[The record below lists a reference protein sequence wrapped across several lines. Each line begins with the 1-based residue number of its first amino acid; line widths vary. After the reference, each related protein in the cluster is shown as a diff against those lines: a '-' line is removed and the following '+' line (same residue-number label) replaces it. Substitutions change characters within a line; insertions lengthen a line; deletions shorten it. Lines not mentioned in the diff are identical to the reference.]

1 MHNVKVQGKDLK
13 DLVISNKT
21 TKTKHSF
28 TVQCLTVEIA
38 LCNSREDLFSLWEW
52 PSADIPAL
60 YVLIKAWYVHSN
72 IKQKVRMFRNSML
85 GCITIAGGYGILR
98 PGLHCK
104 HLQRY
109 FTQIIRLKLDINN
122 KILDL

>member
-1 MHNVKVQGKDLK
+1 LHNVKVQGKDLK

-60 YVLIKAWYVHSN
+60 YVLIKAWYIHSN
-72 IKQKVRMFRNSML
+72 IKQKVRMFRNSMF
-85 GCITIAGGYGILR
+85 GCITIASGYGILR
-98 PGLHCK
+98 PDLHCK

-122 KILDL
+122 KTLDL